1 MNENLIDRIGDNYL
15 TPDYKDGDT
24 LLHTDY
30 NEFLDIAKTAINE
43 NYHDIQKIQKGEV
56 NVGNANKLSDAVLS
70 RSTDGTLENDDNK
83 IPSAQQVKGYVDG
96 LYEELNGK
104 NESLSLSVT
113 NAVNTAN
120 SASSVASVAK
130 NTADAATILVS
141 EAKNLAT
148 SASTSAGEAL
158 KKAEDLS
165 STKADKT
172 ELEGLSSVEE
182 TGNKLDVSMDTST
195 YVITIKLLN
204 KANSVLSTKTI
215 DLPLE
220 TFIVG
225 ASYNELTKS
234 IEFTLKNG
242 TKLTVSVADIVDGLV
257 TDEIFNNKVKELTDS
272 IESVKTII
280 GKLSS
285 LKTSNKTSIVL
296 SINELF
302 DMISNSEIVGEK
314 GDTFIPSVSQEGV
327 ISWTNDGGR
336 PNPDP
341 VNIKGPIGNT
351 GPQGPKGETGEQG
364 PQGLKG
370 DPGVDGQ
377 NGADGI
383 TPHIGDNGNWFI
395 GDNDTGKPSRGEKG
409 ETGATGPKGPE
420 GPQGLQGPAGKD
432 GQSFKIVGSVNAVGD
447 LPEPSTVEAGTA
459 YFVGTITPRDVYVVN
474 VKTSSWVNQGKLQGP
489 EGPQG
494 PKGEQGPQG
503 VQGEKGDTGPKGET
517 GEQGIQGPEGPQG
530 LKGDTGLQGPKGE
543 KGDTGATGPAGPGVV
558 AGGTTGQVLGKASDN
573 DYDVTW
579 VDQTGGGESPVT
591 YIENNSTYSPFV
603 LGEHEPGVYVF
614 KKQPY
619 VKARTSNTESFLAS
633 AVDNTIYLLKT
644 PLANDPEG
652 TIVASFITQSLQQG
666 RIKLSSTYVHG
677 LTSEVSNNGRSFVH
691 ISLDEEILGTK
702 TFYNLPK
709 LYSEKTPTNDLE
721 FATKKYVDDNLPVF
735 FIEDTFSENN
745 PFILAGKK
753 PGIYNIF
760 NADTSK
766 KATMLYLKGETSNTT
781 ILHRGLYGAFVI
793 VRDYKSAPD
802 NSLVAMYMEGNLS
815 YYGISKKSTQSSGL
829 ELGGPINNYSNLIT
843 SNGNSEITG
852 LYKFTSDIPRITS
865 TTSPSLDQHI
875 VTKKYV
881 DDAVANAGGGGTE
894 PQYMVT
900 TGSENI
906 SLSNVTYIDY
916 ALALDKVLRHSGES
930 YFRLATGGEIE
941 VLKDCHALV
950 SAHVTFNI
958 AKENNVGSIV
968 TSINRNQEVVDPLYK
983 VSKDVL
989 KSGTAQYI
997 DLSVPTM
1004 PVDLKAGDIL
1014 TLNVGCSS
1022 SLSTFTS
1029 VSTIISFLSVVKL

>member
-30 NEFLDIAKTAINE
+30 NEFLDITKTAINE

-242 TKLTVSVADIVDGLV
+242 TKLTVSVADIVNGLV

-351 GPQGPKGETGEQG
+351 GPQGPKGETGNTG
-364 PQGLKG
+364 PQ
-370 DPGVDGQ
+370 
-377 NGADGI
+377 
-383 TPHIGDNGNWFI
+383 
-395 GDNDTGKPSRGEKG
+395 
-409 ETGATGPKGPE
+409 
-420 GPQGLQGPAGKD
+420 
-432 GQSFKIVGSVNAVGD
+432 
-447 LPEPSTVEAGTA
+447 
-459 YFVGTITPRDVYVVN
+459 
-474 VKTSSWVNQGKLQGP
+474 
-489 EGPQG
+489 
-494 PKGEQGPQG
+494 
-503 VQGEKGDTGPKGET
+503 
-517 GEQGIQGPEGPQG
+517 
-530 LKGDTGLQGPKGE
+530 GE

-573 DYDVTW
+573 DYDVAW
-579 VDQTGGGESPVT
+579 VDQTGGGEPPIT
-591 YIENNSTYSPFV
+591 YIENNSEYDPFV

-614 KKQPY
+614 KERPY
-619 VKARTSNTESFLAS
+619 IKARTSNTESYQTRS
-633 AVDNTIYLLKT
+633 TDNTIYLLKT

-652 TIVASFITQSLQQG
+652 TIVASYLTNGLQQC
-666 RIKLSSTYVHG
+666 RIKLSSTYAHG
-677 LTSEVSNNGRSFVH
+677 LDDEYSYNGSAFVH
-691 ISLDEEILGTK
+691 ISLDEEIWGTK
-702 TFYNLPK
+702 TFTKLPK
-709 LYSEKTPTNDLE
+709 LKTEKTPTNDLEFATKKYVDDSVANAGSSGESITYIENNSEYDPFVLGEHEPGVYVFKERPYIKARTSNTESYQTRSTDNTIYLLKTPLANDPEGTIVASYLTNGLQQCRIKLSSTYAHGLDDEYSYNGSAFVHISLDEEIWGTKTFTKLPKLKTEKTPTNDLE

-781 ILHRGLYGAFVI
+781 TLHRGLYGAFVI
-793 VRDYKSAPD
+793 VRDYESAPA

-829 ELGGPINNYSNLIT
+829 ALGGPINNYSNLIT

-894 PQYMVT
+894 PQYMVASLSAPINISTANEPVNFDIVSRQSGEGYFSLDTT
-900 TGSENI
+900 TGSI
-906 SLSNVTYIDY
+906 
-916 ALALDKVLRHSGES
+916 K
-930 YFRLATGGEIE
+930 
-941 VLKDCHALV
+941 VLKDCHVLV
-950 SAHVTFNI
+950 SASAFI
-958 AKENNVGSIV
+958 AGITGICSAYATVYKNLTDTVVEYKGALKDASDDQFFHLTGPAQPLKLITNDVLTLDVGYSGTRTNF
-968 TSINRNQEVVDPLYK
+968 TSIHQAY
-983 VSKDVL
+983 
-989 KSGTAQYI
+989 TY
-997 DLSVPTM
+997 
-1004 PVDLKAGDIL
+1004 
-1014 TLNVGCSS
+1014 
-1022 SLSTFTS
+1022 
-1029 VSTIISFLSVVKL
+1029 LSVVKL

>member
-220 TFIVG
+220 TFIVS

-370 DPGVDGQ
+370 NPGADGRD
-377 NGADGI
+377 GADGI

-459 YFVGTITPRDVYVVN
+459 YFVGTTTPRDVYVVN

-573 DYDVTW
+573 DYDVAW
-579 VDQTGGGESPVT
+579 VDQTGGGEPPVT
-591 YIENNSTYSPFV
+591 YIENNSEYDPFV
-603 LGEHEPGVYVF
+603 FEEHEPGVYVF
-614 KKQPY
+614 KNQPY
-619 VKARTSNTESFLAS
+619 VKARTSNTGSFLAS
-633 AVDNTIYLLKT
+633 APDNTIYLLKT
-644 PLANDPEG
+644 PLANDPDG
-652 TIVASFITQSLQQG
+652 TVVASFITQSLQQG
-666 RIKLSSTYVHG
+666 RIKLSSTYIHG
-677 LTSEVSNNGRSFVH
+677 LTSEVSKNGRDFVLV
-691 ISLDEEILGTK
+691 SGDEEILGTK
-702 TFYNLPK
+702 TFTNLPK
-709 LYSEKTPTNDLE
+709 LKTEKTPTNDLQLV
-721 FATKKYVDDNLPVF
+721 TKKYVDDNLPVF
-735 FIEDTFSENN
+735 FIEDTFSTNS
-745 PFILAGKK
+745 PFILEGKK

-760 NADTSK
+760 RPNTNQ
-766 KATMLYLKGETSNTT
+766 KATTLLLRGATGNTAT
-781 ILHRGLYGAFVI
+781 LQRGLYGAFVI
-793 VRDYKSAPD
+793 VRDYESAPD
-802 NSLVAMYMEGNLS
+802 NSLVAMYMEDNLS
-815 YYGISKKSTQSSGL
+815 YYGILKKSTQGTGL
-829 ELGGPINNYSNLIT
+829 ALGGPINKYSNLIT

-852 LYKFTSDIPRITS
+852 LYRFTSDIPRITS

-894 PQYMVT
+894 PQYMVASLNAPINISTSNEPVKFDKVSRQSGEGYFSLDTT
-900 TGSENI
+900 TGSI
-906 SLSNVTYIDY
+906 
-916 ALALDKVLRHSGES
+916 K
-930 YFRLATGGEIE
+930 
-941 VLKDCHALV
+941 VLKDCHVLV
-950 SAHVTFNI
+950 SASAFIVGITGNCSAYAAIYKNLTDVIFEYDG
-958 AKENNVGSIV
+958 ALKGASENQFFHLTGPAQPLKLKTNDVLTLDVGYSGTRTDF
-968 TSINRNQEVVDPLYK
+968 TSINQEKTY
-983 VSKDVL
+983 
-989 KSGTAQYI
+989 
-997 DLSVPTM
+997 
-1004 PVDLKAGDIL
+1004 
-1014 TLNVGCSS
+1014 
-1022 SLSTFTS
+1022 
-1029 VSTIISFLSVVKL
+1029 LSVVKL

>member
-30 NEFLDIAKTAINE
+30 NEFLDITKTAINE

-96 LYEELNGK
+96 LYEDLNGK

-242 TKLTVSVADIVDGLV
+242 TKLTVSVTDIVDGLV

-351 GPQGPKGETGEQG
+351 GPQG
-364 PQGLKG
+364 
-370 DPGVDGQ
+370 
-377 NGADGI
+377 
-383 TPHIGDNGNWFI
+383 
-395 GDNDTGKPSRGEKG
+395 
-409 ETGATGPKGPE
+409 
-420 GPQGLQGPAGKD
+420 
-432 GQSFKIVGSVNAVGD
+432 
-447 LPEPSTVEAGTA
+447 
-459 YFVGTITPRDVYVVN
+459 
-474 VKTSSWVNQGKLQGP
+474 
-489 EGPQG
+489 
-494 PKGEQGPQG
+494 
-503 VQGEKGDTGPKGET
+503 
-517 GEQGIQGPEGPQG
+517 

-573 DYDVTW
+573 DYDVAW
-579 VDQTGGGESPVT
+579 VDQTGGGEPPVT
-591 YIENNSTYSPFV
+591 YIENNSESDPFV
-603 LGEHEPGVYVF
+603 LGEHDPGVYVF
-614 KKQPY
+614 KSQPY
-619 VKARTSNTESFLAS
+619 IKARTSNTESYQTRS
-633 AVDNTIYLLKT
+633 TDNIIYLLKT
-644 PLANDPEG
+644 PLADDPDG
-652 TIVASFITQSLQQG
+652 TIVVSYLTNGLAQC
-666 RIKLSSTYVHG
+666 RIKLSSTYAHG
-677 LTSEVSNNGRSFVH
+677 LADEYSSNGSSFVH
-691 ISLDEEILGTK
+691 IALDEQIYGTK
-702 TFYNLPK
+702 TFANLPE
-709 LYSEKTPTNDLE
+709 LQTEKTPTNDLQLVP
-721 FATKKYVDDNLPVF
+721 KKYVDDNLPVF
-735 FIEDTFSENN
+735 FIEDTFSYNN
-745 PFILAGKK
+745 PFILEGKK

-760 NADTSK
+760 KTDSSK
-766 KATMLYLKGETSNTT
+766 KATMLYIKGTTSNTT
-781 ILHRGLYGAFVI
+781 TLQYGLYGAFVI
-793 VRDYKSAPD
+793 VRDYTSAPTG
-802 NSLVAMYMEGNLS
+802 SVVAMYMANNLS
-815 YYGISKKSTQSSGL
+815 YYNISKTSTNNSGL
-829 ELGGPINNYSNLIT
+829 MLGSTINNYSNLIT
-843 SNGNSEITG
+843 SSGNSEITG
-852 LYKFTSDIPRITS
+852 LYKFTSDIPQITS
-865 TTSPSLDQHI
+865 TSSPSLDKHI

-894 PQYMVT
+894 PQYMVASLSAPINISTSNEPVKFDIVSRQSGEGYFSLDTT
-900 TGSENI
+900 TGSI
-906 SLSNVTYIDY
+906 
-916 ALALDKVLRHSGES
+916 K
-930 YFRLATGGEIE
+930 
-941 VLKDCHALV
+941 VLKDCHVLV
-950 SAHVTFNI
+950 SASAFI
-958 AKENNVGSIV
+958 VGITGNCSAYAAIYKNLTDIIFEYDGALNGAGDNQFFHLTGPAQPLELKINDV
-968 TSINRNQEVVDPLYK
+968 LTLDVGYSGTRTDFTSINQEKTY
-983 VSKDVL
+983 
-989 KSGTAQYI
+989 
-997 DLSVPTM
+997 
-1004 PVDLKAGDIL
+1004 
-1014 TLNVGCSS
+1014 
-1022 SLSTFTS
+1022 
-1029 VSTIISFLSVVKL
+1029 LSVVKL

>member
-56 NVGNANKLSDAVLS
+56 NVGNANKLSNAVLS

-96 LYEELNGK
+96 LYGELNGK

-242 TKLTVSVADIVDGLV
+242 TKLTVSVADIVNGLV

-351 GPQGPKGETGEQG
+351 GPQGPKGETGNTG
-364 PQGLKG
+364 PQGPKG

-459 YFVGTITPRDVYVVN
+459 YFVGTTTPRDVYVVN

-489 EGPQG
+489 EGP
-494 PKGEQGPQG
+494 
-503 VQGEKGDTGPKGET
+503 
-517 GEQGIQGPEGPQG
+517 
-530 LKGDTGLQGPKGE
+530 QGPKGE

-573 DYDVTW
+573 DYDVAW
-579 VDQTGGGESPVT
+579 VDQTGGGEPPVT
-591 YIENNSTYSPFV
+591 YIENNSENDPFV
-603 LGEHEPGVYVF
+603 LGEHDPGVYVF
-614 KKQPY
+614 KSQPYIKARTSNTESYQTRSTDNIIYLLKTPLADDPDGTTVVSYLTNGLAQCRIKLSSTYAHGLADEYSNNGSSFVHIMLDETIYGTKAFANLPELQFEKTPTNDLQLVPKKYVDDSVANAGSSGEALTYIDVNSSSNPFVLEEHEPGTYVFKQQPY
-619 VKARTSNTESFLAS
+619 VKARTSNTSQTLL
-633 AVDNTIYLLKT
+633 NTLNNVVYLLRK
-644 PLANDPEG
+644 PLTDDPNE
-652 TIVASFITQSLQQG
+652 TVVASYMDSRLMVARVELNSRNNSGIGIGQTNNSPNFVNKT
-666 RIKLSSTYVHG
+666 
-677 LTSEVSNNGRSFVH
+677 TSET
-691 ISLDEEILGTK
+691 ISGTK
-702 TFYNLPK
+702 TFHNLPK
-709 LYSEKTPTNDLE
+709 LYSEVTPTNDLE
-721 FATKKYVDDNLPVF
+721 FATKKYVDDAIAAAV
-735 FIEDTFSENN
+735 
-745 PFILAGKK
+745 
-753 PGIYNIF
+753 
-760 NADTSK
+760 TS
-766 KATMLYLKGETSNTT
+766 A
-781 ILHRGLYGAFVI
+781 
-793 VRDYKSAPD
+793 
-802 NSLVAMYMEGNLS
+802 
-815 YYGISKKSTQSSGL
+815 
-829 ELGGPINNYSNLIT
+829 LGG
-843 SNGNSEITG
+843 
-852 LYKFTSDIPRITS
+852 
-865 TTSPSLDQHI
+865 
-875 VTKKYV
+875 
-881 DDAVANAGGGGTE
+881 
-894 PQYMVT
+894 
-900 TGSENI
+900 
-906 SLSNVTYIDY
+906 
-916 ALALDKVLRHSGES
+916 S
-930 YFRLATGGEIE
+930 Y
-941 VLKDCHALV
+941 
-950 SAHVTFNI
+950 
-958 AKENNVGSIV
+958 
-968 TSINRNQEVVDPLYK
+968 
-983 VSKDVL
+983 
-989 KSGTAQYI
+989 
-997 DLSVPTM
+997 
-1004 PVDLKAGDIL
+1004 
-1014 TLNVGCSS
+1014 
-1022 SLSTFTS
+1022 
-1029 VSTIISFLSVVKL
+1029 

>member
-30 NEFLDIAKTAINE
+30 NEFLDITKTAINE

-96 LYEELNGK
+96 LYEELSGK

-220 TFIVG
+220 TFIVS

-242 TKLTVSVADIVDGLV
+242 TKLTVSVADIVNGLV

-280 GKLSS
+280 GELSS

-351 GPQGPKGETGEQG
+351 GPQG
-364 PQGLKG
+364 
-370 DPGVDGQ
+370 
-377 NGADGI
+377 
-383 TPHIGDNGNWFI
+383 
-395 GDNDTGKPSRGEKG
+395 
-409 ETGATGPKGPE
+409 
-420 GPQGLQGPAGKD
+420 
-432 GQSFKIVGSVNAVGD
+432 
-447 LPEPSTVEAGTA
+447 
-459 YFVGTITPRDVYVVN
+459 
-474 VKTSSWVNQGKLQGP
+474 
-489 EGPQG
+489 
-494 PKGEQGPQG
+494 
-503 VQGEKGDTGPKGET
+503 
-517 GEQGIQGPEGPQG
+517 

-573 DYDVTW
+573 DYDVAW
-579 VDQTGGGESPVT
+579 VDQTGGGEPPVT
-591 YIENNSTYSPFV
+591 YIENNSESDPFV
-603 LGEHEPGVYVF
+603 LGEHDPGVYVF
-614 KKQPY
+614 KSQPY
-619 VKARTSNTESFLAS
+619 IKARASNTESYQTRS
-633 AVDNTIYLLKT
+633 TDNTIYLLKT
-644 PLANDPEG
+644 PLADDPDG
-652 TIVASFITQSLQQG
+652 TIVASCLTNGLAQC
-666 RIKLSSTYVHG
+666 RIKLSSTYAHG
-677 LTSEVSNNGRSFVH
+677 LADEYSNNGRSFVH
-691 ISLDEEILGTK
+691 IMLDETIYGTK
-702 TFYNLPK
+702 LFANLPE
-709 LYSEKTPTNDLE
+709 LQFEKTPTNDLQ
-721 FATKKYVDDNLPVF
+721 
-735 FIEDTFSENN
+735 
-745 PFILAGKK
+745 
-753 PGIYNIF
+753 
-760 NADTSK
+760 
-766 KATMLYLKGETSNTT
+766 
-781 ILHRGLYGAFVI
+781 FV
-793 VRDYKSAPD
+793 P
-802 NSLVAMYMEGNLS
+802 
-815 YYGISKKSTQSSGL
+815 
-829 ELGGPINNYSNLIT
+829 
-843 SNGNSEITG
+843 
-852 LYKFTSDIPRITS
+852 
-865 TTSPSLDQHI
+865 
-875 VTKKYV
+875 KKYV

-894 PQYMVT
+894 PQYMVASLSAPINISTSNEPVKFDIVSRQSGEGYFSLDTT
-900 TGSENI
+900 TGSI
-906 SLSNVTYIDY
+906 
-916 ALALDKVLRHSGES
+916 K
-930 YFRLATGGEIE
+930 
-941 VLKDCHALV
+941 VLKDCHVLV
-950 SAHVTFNI
+950 SASAFI
-958 AKENNVGSIV
+958 VGITGNCSAYAAIYKNLTDV
-968 TSINRNQEVVDPLYK
+968 IFEYDGALKSAGDNQFFHLTGPAQPLNLKTNDVLTLDVGYSGTRTDFTSINQEKTY
-983 VSKDVL
+983 
-989 KSGTAQYI
+989 
-997 DLSVPTM
+997 
-1004 PVDLKAGDIL
+1004 
-1014 TLNVGCSS
+1014 
-1022 SLSTFTS
+1022 
-1029 VSTIISFLSVVKL
+1029 LSVVKL

>member
-56 NVGNANKLSDAVLS
+56 NVGNANKLSNAVLS
-70 RSTDGTLENDDNK
+70 RSTAGTLENDDNK

-96 LYEELNGK
+96 LYGELNGK

-314 GDTFIPSVSQEGV
+314 GYTFIPSVSQEGV

-341 VNIKGPIGNT
+341 VNIKGPIGN
-351 GPQGPKGETGEQG
+351 
-364 PQGLKG
+364 
-370 DPGVDGQ
+370 
-377 NGADGI
+377 
-383 TPHIGDNGNWFI
+383 
-395 GDNDTGKPSRGEKG
+395 
-409 ETGATGPKGPE
+409 
-420 GPQGLQGPAGKD
+420 
-432 GQSFKIVGSVNAVGD
+432 
-447 LPEPSTVEAGTA
+447 
-459 YFVGTITPRDVYVVN
+459 
-474 VKTSSWVNQGKLQGP
+474 
-489 EGPQG
+489 
-494 PKGEQGPQG
+494 
-503 VQGEKGDTGPKGET
+503 
-517 GEQGIQGPEGPQG
+517 
-530 LKGDTGLQGPKGE
+530 TGLQGPKGE

-573 DYDVTW
+573 DYDVAW
-579 VDQTGGGESPVT
+579 VDQTGGGEPLVT
-591 YIENNSTYSPFV
+591 YIENNSESDPFV
-603 LGEHEPGVYVF
+603 LGEHDPGVYVF
-614 KKQPY
+614 KSQPY
-619 VKARTSNTESFLAS
+619 IKARTSNTESYQTRS
-633 AVDNTIYLLKT
+633 TDNTIYLLKT
-644 PLANDPEG
+644 PLADDPDG
-652 TIVASFITQSLQQG
+652 TIVASCLTNGLAQC
-666 RIKLSSTYVHG
+666 RIKLSSTYAHG
-677 LTSEVSNNGRSFVH
+677 LADEYSNNGRSFVH
-691 ISLDEEILGTK
+691 IMLDETVYGTK
-702 TFYNLPK
+702 TFANLPE
-709 LYSEKTPTNDLE
+709 LQTEKTPTNDLQLV
-721 FATKKYVDDNLPVF
+721 TKKYVDDNLPVF
-735 FIEDTFSENN
+735 FIEDTFSYNN

-760 NADTSK
+760 NTDSSK
-766 KATMLYLKGETSNTT
+766 KATKLYIRGATSNTT
-781 ILHRGLYGAFVI
+781 TLQYGLYGAFVI
-793 VRDYKSAPD
+793 VRDYTSAPTG
-802 NSLVAMYMEGNLS
+802 SVVAMYMSNNLS
-815 YYGISKKSTQSSGL
+815 YYGISKTSTNNSGL
-829 ELGGPINNYSNLIT
+829 MLGSPINNYSNLIT
-843 SNGNSEITG
+843 SSGNSEITG

-894 PQYMVT
+894 PQYMVASLSAPIDISTANEPVKFDIVSRQSGEGYFSLDTT
-900 TGSENI
+900 TGSI
-906 SLSNVTYIDY
+906 
-916 ALALDKVLRHSGES
+916 K
-930 YFRLATGGEIE
+930 
-941 VLKDCHALV
+941 VLKDCHVLV
-950 SAHVTFNI
+950 SASAFI
-958 AKENNVGSIV
+958 VGITGNCSAYAAIYKNLTDV
-968 TSINRNQEVVDPLYK
+968 IFEYDGALKSAGDNQFFHLTGPAQPLNLKTNDVLTLDVGYSGTRTDFTSINQEKTY
-983 VSKDVL
+983 
-989 KSGTAQYI
+989 
-997 DLSVPTM
+997 
-1004 PVDLKAGDIL
+1004 
-1014 TLNVGCSS
+1014 
-1022 SLSTFTS
+1022 
-1029 VSTIISFLSVVKL
+1029 LSVVKL

>member
-30 NEFLDIAKTAINE
+30 NEFLDITKTAINE

-242 TKLTVSVADIVDGLV
+242 TKLTVSVADIVNGLV

-351 GPQGPKGETGEQG
+351 GPQG
-364 PQGLKG
+364 
-370 DPGVDGQ
+370 
-377 NGADGI
+377 
-383 TPHIGDNGNWFI
+383 
-395 GDNDTGKPSRGEKG
+395 
-409 ETGATGPKGPE
+409 
-420 GPQGLQGPAGKD
+420 
-432 GQSFKIVGSVNAVGD
+432 
-447 LPEPSTVEAGTA
+447 
-459 YFVGTITPRDVYVVN
+459 
-474 VKTSSWVNQGKLQGP
+474 
-489 EGPQG
+489 
-494 PKGEQGPQG
+494 
-503 VQGEKGDTGPKGET
+503 
-517 GEQGIQGPEGPQG
+517 

-573 DYDVTW
+573 DYDVAW
-579 VDQTGGGESPVT
+579 VNQTGGGEPPVT
-591 YIENNSTYSPFV
+591 YIENNSESDPFV
-603 LGEHEPGVYVF
+603 LGEHDPGVYVF
-614 KKQPY
+614 KSQPY
-619 VKARTSNTESFLAS
+619 IKARTSNTESYQTRS
-633 AVDNTIYLLKT
+633 TDNTIYLLKT
-644 PLANDPEG
+644 PLADDPDG
-652 TIVASFITQSLQQG
+652 TIVASCLTNGLAQC
-666 RIKLSSTYVHG
+666 RIKLSSTYAHG
-677 LTSEVSNNGRSFVH
+677 LADEYSSNGSSFVH
-691 ISLDEEILGTK
+691 IALDEQIYGTK
-702 TFYNLPK
+702 TFANLPE
-709 LYSEKTPTNDLE
+709 LQTEKTPTNDLQLVP
-721 FATKKYVDDNLPVF
+721 KKYVDDNLPVF
-735 FIEDTFSENN
+735 FIEDTFSLNN
-745 PFILAGKK
+745 PFILEGKK

-760 NADTSK
+760 NTDSSK
-766 KATMLYLKGETSNTT
+766 KATMLYIKGATSNTT
-781 ILHRGLYGAFVI
+781 TLQYGLYGAFVI
-793 VRDYKSAPD
+793 VRDYVSAPTG
-802 NSLVAMYMEGNLS
+802 SVVAMYMANNLS
-815 YYGISKKSTQSSGL
+815 YYGISKTSTNNSGL
-829 ELGGPINNYSNLIT
+829 TLGSTINNYSNLIT
-843 SNGNSEITG
+843 SSGNSEITG

-894 PQYMVT
+894 PQYMVASLNASINISTSNKPVNFDIVSRQSGAGYFSLDTT
-900 TGSENI
+900 TGSI
-906 SLSNVTYIDY
+906 
-916 ALALDKVLRHSGES
+916 K
-930 YFRLATGGEIE
+930 
-941 VLKDCHALV
+941 VLKDCHVLV
-950 SAHVTFNI
+950 SASAFIVGITGDCSAYAAIYKNLTDVIFEYDG
-958 AKENNVGSIV
+958 ALKGASENQFFHLTGPAQPLELKTNDVLTLDVGYSGTRTDF
-968 TSINRNQEVVDPLYK
+968 TSISQEKTY
-983 VSKDVL
+983 
-989 KSGTAQYI
+989 
-997 DLSVPTM
+997 
-1004 PVDLKAGDIL
+1004 
-1014 TLNVGCSS
+1014 
-1022 SLSTFTS
+1022 
-1029 VSTIISFLSVVKL
+1029 LSVVKL

>member
-341 VNIKGPIGNT
+341 VNIRGPIGNT
-351 GPQGPKGETGEQG
+351 GPQGPKGETGNTG

-377 NGADGI
+377 NGADGV

-409 ETGATGPKGPE
+409 EKGATGPKGPE

-432 GQSFKIVGSVNAVGD
+432 GQSFKIVGSVNTVGE
-447 LPEPSTVEAGTA
+447 LPETSTVEAGTA
-459 YFVGTITPRDVYVVN
+459 YFVGTTTPRDVYVVN
-474 VKTSSWVNQGKLQGP
+474 VETSSWVNQGKLQGP
-489 EGPQG
+489 EG

-503 VQGEKGDTGPKGET
+503 VQGEKGDTGPKGE
-517 GEQGIQGPEGPQG
+517 QGIQG
-530 LKGDTGLQGPKGE
+530 LKGE
-543 KGDTGATGPAGPGVV
+543 KGDTGPAGPGVV

-573 DYDVTW
+573 DYDVAW
-579 VDQTGGGESPVT
+579 VDQTGGGKPPTT
-591 YIENNSTYSPFV
+591 YIENNSPNNPFIFE
-603 LGEHEPGVYVF
+603 EHEPGVYVF
-614 KKQPY
+614 KAQPY
-619 VKARTSNTESFLAS
+619 VKARTSNIAS
-633 AVDNTIYLLKT
+633 ELISPADNTIYLLKT
-644 PLANDPEG
+644 PLANDPDG
-652 TIVASFITQSLQQG
+652 TIVASYLTNGLQQC
-666 RIKLSSTYVHG
+666 RIKLSSIYASGIGTEY
-677 LTSEVSNNGRSFVH
+677 SNNGRQFVH
-691 ISLDEEILGTK
+691 ISLDEEIGGTK
-702 TFYNLPK
+702 TFTNLPK
-709 LYSEKTPTNDLE
+709 LKTEKTPTNDLQ
-721 FATKKYVDDNLPVF
+721 FVTKKYVDDNLPVF
-735 FIEDTFSENN
+735 FIEDTFSVNN
-745 PFILAGKK
+745 PFILDGKK

-760 NADTSK
+760 SPNTSQ
-766 KATMLYLKGETSNTT
+766 KATMLYLKGTTSNTST
-781 ILHRGLYGAFVI
+781 LIRGLYGAFVI
-793 VRDYKSAPD
+793 IRDYSSAPD
-802 NSLVAMYMEGNLS
+802 NSLVAMFMEGNLS
-815 YYGISKKSTQSSGL
+815 YYGILKKPTDNSGL
-829 ELGGPINNYSNLIT
+829 TLGGSINNYSKLMTNY
-843 SNGNSEITG
+843 GDSEITG
-852 LYKFTSDIPRITS
+852 LYKFTSDIPQITS

-881 DDAVANAGGGGTE
+881 DDAIANAGGGADYVVDSLEGNSTTNAPSQRAVMEALITQRISATPNRSNALTVGTIN
-894 PQYMVT
+894 PVYVSTVQ
-900 TGSENI
+900 NQF
-906 SLSNVTYIDY
+906 
-916 ALALDKVLRHSGES
+916 GEG
-930 YFRLATGGEIE
+930 YFAIE
-941 VLKDCHALV
+941 DGLIKVLKDCCGIVSALV
-950 SAHVTFNI
+950 YLAYTKGTGTVRTEIMQNADRFI
-958 AKENNVGSIV
+958 AYEDTRIDTTEEKEFLITVSTI
-968 TSINRNQEVVDPLYK
+968 PLE
-983 VSKDVL
+983 
-989 KSGTAQYI
+989 
-997 DLSVPTM
+997 
-1004 PVDLKAGDIL
+1004 LKAGDQFALLID
-1014 TLNVGCSS
+1014 CPD
-1022 SLSTFTS
+1022 
-1029 VSTIISFLSVVKL
+1029 TIEGGIVVHTDTYLSVVKL

>member
-56 NVGNANKLSDAVLS
+56 NVGNANKLSNAVLS

-96 LYEELNGK
+96 LYGELNGK

-242 TKLTVSVADIVDGLV
+242 TKLTVSVADIVNGLV

-351 GPQGPKGETGEQG
+351 GPQGPKGETGNTG
-364 PQGLKG
+364 PQGPKG

-459 YFVGTITPRDVYVVN
+459 YFVGTTTPRDVYVVN

-489 EGPQG
+489 EGP
-494 PKGEQGPQG
+494 
-503 VQGEKGDTGPKGET
+503 
-517 GEQGIQGPEGPQG
+517 
-530 LKGDTGLQGPKGE
+530 QGPKGE

-573 DYDVTW
+573 DYDVAW
-579 VDQTGGGESPVT
+579 VDQTGGGEPPVT
-591 YIENNSTYSPFV
+591 YIENNSENDPFV
-603 LGEHEPGVYVF
+603 LGEHDPGVYVF
-614 KKQPY
+614 KNQPY
-619 VKARTSNTESFLAS
+619 IKARTSNTESYQTRS
-633 AVDNTIYLLKT
+633 TDNTIYLLKT
-644 PLANDPEG
+644 PLADDPDG
-652 TIVASFITQSLQQG
+652 TIVASCLTNGLAQC
-666 RIKLSSTYVHG
+666 RIKLSSTYAHG
-677 LTSEVSNNGRSFVH
+677 LADEYSDNGRSFVH
-691 ISLDEEILGTK
+691 IMFDEIIHGTK
-702 TFYNLPK
+702 TFTNLPE
-709 LYSEKTPTNDLE
+709 LQFEKTPTNDLQ
-721 FATKKYVDDNLPVF
+721 
-735 FIEDTFSENN
+735 
-745 PFILAGKK
+745 
-753 PGIYNIF
+753 
-760 NADTSK
+760 
-766 KATMLYLKGETSNTT
+766 
-781 ILHRGLYGAFVI
+781 FV
-793 VRDYKSAPD
+793 P
-802 NSLVAMYMEGNLS
+802 
-815 YYGISKKSTQSSGL
+815 
-829 ELGGPINNYSNLIT
+829 
-843 SNGNSEITG
+843 
-852 LYKFTSDIPRITS
+852 
-865 TTSPSLDQHI
+865 
-875 VTKKYV
+875 KKYV

-894 PQYMVT
+894 PQYMVASLSAPIDISTSNAPVNFDIVSRQSGEGYFSLDTT
-900 TGSENI
+900 TGSI
-906 SLSNVTYIDY
+906 
-916 ALALDKVLRHSGES
+916 K
-930 YFRLATGGEIE
+930 
-941 VLKDCHALV
+941 VLKDCHVLV
-950 SAHVTFNI
+950 SASAFI
-958 AKENNVGSIV
+958 VGITGNCSAYAAIYKNLTDIIFEYDGALNGAGDNQFFHLTGPAQPLNLKTNDV
-968 TSINRNQEVVDPLYK
+968 LTLDVGYSGTRTNFTSINQEKTY
-983 VSKDVL
+983 
-989 KSGTAQYI
+989 
-997 DLSVPTM
+997 
-1004 PVDLKAGDIL
+1004 
-1014 TLNVGCSS
+1014 
-1022 SLSTFTS
+1022 
-1029 VSTIISFLSVVKL
+1029 LSVVKI

>member
-30 NEFLDIAKTAINE
+30 NEFLDIAKTTINE

-204 KANSVLSTKTI
+204 KVNSVLSTKTI

-459 YFVGTITPRDVYVVN
+459 YFVGTTTPRDVYVVN

-494 PKGEQGPQG
+494 PKGE
-503 VQGEKGDTGPKGET
+503 
-517 GEQGIQGPEGPQG
+517 
-530 LKGDTGLQGPKGE
+530 KGDTGLQGPKGE
-543 KGDTGATGPAGPGVV
+543 TGEKGDTGAAGPGVV

-573 DYDVTW
+573 DYDVAW
-579 VDQTGGGESPVT
+579 VDQTGGEKPPVT
-591 YIENNSTYSPFV
+591 YIEDNADGRPFV
-603 LGEHEPGVYVF
+603 FEEHEPGVYVF
-614 KKQPY
+614 KNQPY
-619 VKARTSNTESFLAS
+619 VRARTSNTGSFLAS

-652 TIVASFITQSLQQG
+652 TIVASYITQNLQQG
-666 RIKLSSTYVHG
+666 RIKLSSTYLHG
-677 LTSEVSNNGRSFVH
+677 LTSESSNNGRSFVY
-691 ISLDEEILGTK
+691 ISVDEEILGTK
-702 TFYNLPK
+702 TFGNLPK
-709 LYSEKTPTNDLE
+709 LKTEKTPTNDLQLV
-721 FATKKYVDDNLPVF
+721 TKKYVDDNLPVF
-735 FIEDTFSENN
+735 FIEDTFSLNN
-745 PFILAGKK
+745 PFILEGKK

-760 NADTSK
+760 NTDSSK
-766 KATMLYLKGETSNTT
+766 KATMLYIKGATSNTT
-781 ILHRGLYGAFVI
+781 TLQYKLYGAFVI
-793 VRDYKSAPD
+793 VRDYVSAPTG
-802 NSLVAMYMEGNLS
+802 SVVAMYMANNLS
-815 YYGISKKSTQSSGL
+815 YYGISKTSTNNSGL
-829 ELGGPINNYSNLIT
+829 TSGGPINNYSNLIT
-843 SNGNSEITG
+843 SSGNSEITG
-852 LYKFTSDIPRITS
+852 LYKFTSDIPQITS
-865 TTSPSLDQHI
+865 TASPSLDQHI

-900 TGSENI
+900 TGSANI
-906 SLSNVTYIDY
+906 SLSDVTYIDY
-916 ALALDKVLRHSGES
+916 ALALDKLLRHSGES

-958 AKENNVGSIV
+958 EKENNVGSIV

-983 VSKDVL
+983 VYKDVP
-989 KSGTAQYI
+989 KSAFAQYI

>member
-225 ASYNELTKS
+225 AGYNELTKS

-242 TKLTVSVADIVDGLV
+242 TKLTVSVADIVDGLI

-272 IESVKTII
+272 VESVKTII

-370 DPGVDGQ
+370 DPGADGQ
-377 NGADGI
+377 DGADGI

-409 ETGATGPKGPE
+409 EKGATGPKGPE

-432 GQSFKIVGSVNAVGD
+432 GQSFKIVGSVNTVGE
-447 LPEPSTVEAGTA
+447 LPETSTVEAGTA
-459 YFVGTITPRDVYVVN
+459 YFVGTTTPRDVYVVN
-474 VKTSSWVNQGKLQGP
+474 VETSSWVNQGKLQGP

-494 PKGEQGPQG
+494 PKGE
-503 VQGEKGDTGPKGET
+503 KGDTGLQGPKGET
-517 GEQGIQGPEGPQG
+517 GEQGIQGPEGPRGPQG
-530 LKGDTGLQGPKGE
+530 LKGEKGDTGPKGEKGE
-543 KGDTGATGPAGPGVV
+543 KGDTGATGPGVV

-573 DYDVTW
+573 DYDVAW
-579 VDQTGGGESPVT
+579 VDQTGGGRPPAT
-591 YIENNSTYSPFV
+591 YIENNTENSPFV
-603 LGEHEPGVYVF
+603 FEEHEPGVYVF
-614 KKQPY
+614 KNQPY
-619 VKARTSNTESFLAS
+619 VKARTSNIRSTLIQPA
-633 AVDNTIYLLKT
+633 DNTIYLLKT
-644 PLANDPEG
+644 PLADDPDG
-652 TIVASFITQSLQQG
+652 TIVASFLTSGLQQC
-666 RIKLSSTYVHG
+666 RIKLSSIYANGTDTEY
-677 LTSEVSNNGRSFVH
+677 SNNGRNFVH
-691 ISLDEEILGTK
+691 ISLDEEIGGTK
-702 TFYNLPK
+702 TFTNLPK
-709 LYSEKTPTNDLE
+709 LKTEKTPTNDLQ
-721 FATKKYVDDNLPVF
+721 FVTKKYVDDNLPVF
-735 FIEDTFSENN
+735 FIEDTFSVNN
-745 PFILAGKK
+745 PFILNGKK

-760 NADTSK
+760 SPNTSQ
-766 KATMLYLKGETSNTT
+766 KATMLYLKGTTSNTST
-781 ILHRGLYGAFVI
+781 LTRGLYGAFVI
-793 VRDYKSAPD
+793 IRDYSSAPA
-802 NSLVAMYMEGNLS
+802 NSLVAMYMEGSLS
-815 YYGISKKSTQSSGL
+815 YYKILKTSTDNSGL
-829 ELGGPINNYSNLIT
+829 TLGGPINNYSNLIT
-843 SNGNSEITG
+843 SYRDSEITG
-852 LYKFTSDIPRITS
+852 LYKFTSEIPQITS
-865 TTSPSLDQHI
+865 TISPSLDQHI

-894 PQYMVT
+894 PQRISATPNRSNALTVGT
-900 TGSENI
+900 TNPVYVSTVQNQF
-906 SLSNVTYIDY
+906 
-916 ALALDKVLRHSGES
+916 GEG
-930 YFRLATGGEIE
+930 YFAIE
-941 VLKDCHALV
+941 DGLVKVLKDCCGIV
-950 SAHVTFNI
+950 SAFVYLAYIKGTGTVRTEIMQNADRFI
-958 AKENNVGSIV
+958 AYEDTRIDTTEEKEFLITVSTI
-968 TSINRNQEVVDPLYK
+968 PLE
-983 VSKDVL
+983 
-989 KSGTAQYI
+989 
-997 DLSVPTM
+997 
-1004 PVDLKAGDIL
+1004 LKAGDQFALLID
-1014 TLNVGCSS
+1014 CPD
-1022 SLSTFTS
+1022 
-1029 VSTIISFLSVVKL
+1029 TIEGGVVVHTDTYLSVVKL

>member
-96 LYEELNGK
+96 LYEDLSGK

-432 GQSFKIVGSVNAVGD
+432 GQSFKIVGSVNAVGY

-459 YFVGTITPRDVYVVN
+459 YFVGTTTPRDVYVVN

-494 PKGEQGPQG
+494 PKGDQGPQG

-517 GEQGIQGPEGPQG
+517 GEQGIQGPQG

-558 AGGTTGQVLGKASDN
+558 AGGTTGQILGKASDN
-573 DYDVTW
+573 DYDVAW
-579 VDQTGGGESPVT
+579 VDQTGGGEPPVT
-591 YIENNSTYSPFV
+591 YIENNSESDPFV
-603 LGEHEPGVYVF
+603 LGEHDPGVYVF
-614 KKQPY
+614 KSQPY
-619 VKARTSNTESFLAS
+619 IKARTSNTESYQTRS
-633 AVDNTIYLLKT
+633 TDNTIYLLKT
-644 PLANDPEG
+644 PLADDPDG
-652 TIVASFITQSLQQG
+652 TIVVSYLTNGLAQC
-666 RIKLSSTYVHG
+666 RIKLSSTYAHG
-677 LTSEVSNNGRSFVH
+677 LADEYSDNGRSFVH
-691 ISLDEEILGTK
+691 IMLDETVYGTK
-702 TFYNLPK
+702 TFANLPK
-709 LYSEKTPTNDLE
+709 LKTEKTPTNDLQLV
-721 FATKKYVDDNLPVF
+721 TKKYVDDNLPVF
-735 FIEDTFSENN
+735 FIEDTFSLSN
-745 PFILAGKK
+745 PFILEGKK

-760 NADTSK
+760 NTDSSK
-766 KATMLYLKGETSNTT
+766 KATMLYIKGATSKTT
-781 ILHRGLYGAFVI
+781 TLQYGLYGAFVI
-793 VRDYKSAPD
+793 VRDYVSAPTG
-802 NSLVAMYMEGNLS
+802 SVVAMYMANNLS
-815 YYGISKKSTQSSGL
+815 YCGISKTSTNNSGL
-829 ELGGPINNYSNLIT
+829 ILGGPINNYSNLIT
-843 SNGNSEITG
+843 SSGNSEITG

-865 TTSPSLDQHI
+865 TASPSLDQHI

-900 TGSENI
+900 TGSVNI
-906 SLSNVTYIDY
+906 SLSDVTYTDY
-916 ALALDKVLRHSGES
+916 ALVLDKLLRHSGES

-958 AKENNVGSIV
+958 NKENNVGSIV

-983 VSKDVL
+983 VSKDVP
-989 KSGTAQYI
+989 KSGFAQYI